1 MNILIFIFSF
11 FVSSAVFAEEE
22 SQFVF
27 ESEPPVNCLE
37 DYQEDL
43 DNMNGYDYEDYC
55 VHKAT
60 SGNIIT
66 IDVRVKEGENQ
77 TVFDIPYDGIRHE
90 GILMQVYYNPGPFGK
105 SQWFLLS
112 YTKGIALMPNSITL
126 PINQWVSEGLTVGGW
141 VRVVILTSD
150 RTKR

>member
-11 FVSSAVFAEEE
+11 FVSSVVFADEDN
-22 SQFVF
+22 QFVF
-27 ESEPPVNCLE
+27 ESEPPVDCLE
-37 DYQEDL
+37 DYHEDL

-55 VHKAT
+55 VHKA
-60 SGNIIT
+60 SAGNIIT
-66 IDVRVKEGENQ
+66 IDVRVKELENR

-105 SQWFLLS
+105 SQWFLLP
-112 YTKGIALMPNSITL
+112 YTKGIALMPNSLTL

-141 VRVVILTSD
+141 VRVVILKS
-150 RTKR
+150 

>member
-1 MNILIFIFSF
+1 MHLKSIILLSLLISF
-11 FVSSAVFAEEE
+11 NAFAEEE
-22 SQFVF
+22 NQFVF

-60 SGNIIT
+60 AGNIIT

-90 GILMQVYYNPGPFGK
+90 GILIQVYYNPGPFGK
-105 SQWFLLS
+105 SQWFLLP

-150 RTKR
+150 NI

>member
-60 SGNIIT
+60 AGNIIT

>member
-1 MNILIFIFSF
+1 MKILILLFSF
-11 FVSSAVFAEEE
+11 FASSTVFAEEE

-55 VHKAT
+55 VHKA
-60 SGNIIT
+60 SAGNIIT
-66 IDVRVKEGENQ
+66 IDVRVKELENR

-105 SQWFLLS
+105 SQWFLLP
-112 YTKGIALMPNSITL
+112 YRKGIALMPNSLTL

-141 VRVVILTSD
+141 VRVVILKS
-150 RTKR
+150 

>member
-11 FVSSAVFAEEE
+11 FVSSAVFADEDN
-22 SQFVF
+22 QFVF
-27 ESEPPVNCLE
+27 ESEPPVDCLE

-55 VHKAT
+55 VHKA
-60 SGNIIT
+60 SAGNIIT
-66 IDVRVKEGENQ
+66 IDVRVKEVENL

-105 SQWFLLS
+105 SQWFLLP
-112 YTKGIALMPNSITL
+112 YTKGIALMPNSLKL
-126 PINQWVSEGLTVGGW
+126 PINQWVSEGLSVGGW
-141 VRVVILTSD
+141 VRVVILKS
-150 RTKR
+150 